1 MTTKLAEKRARGARI
16 VLGIDP
22 GGAVSGFGVLR
33 KLGTSCRM
41 VACGASRAA
50 RGESLT
56 DKLARIFRFVQD
68 VIEQYQPVEMAVE
81 DIFYGRNA
89 QSMKSIGQVRGVI
102 ILAGALAGLPV
113 FEYAPRE
120 VKKAVAGNGNASK
133 EQVQRMTQAVL
144 NLSARPEPHDA
155 ADALAIALC
164 HTHRHPH

>member
-1 MTTKLAEKRARGARI
+1 MTNKLAERRAHGARI

-22 GGAVSGFGVLR
+22 GGAVTGFGVLR
-33 KLGTSCRM
+33 KQGASCRM
-41 VACGASRAA
+41 VACGVSRAA

-56 DKLARIFRFVQD
+56 EKLARIFRFVQA
-68 VIEQYQPVEMAVE
+68 VIEQYQPAEMAVE
-81 DIFYGRNA
+81 DIFFGRNA

-102 ILAGALAGLPV
+102 ILAGALAHLPV

-120 VKKAVAGNGNASK
+120 VKMAVAGNGNASK
-133 EQVQRMTQAVL
+133 QQVQRMTQAVL
-144 NLSARPEPHDA
+144 ELAAPPEPHDA

>member
-1 MTTKLAEKRARGARI
+1 MTNKLAEKRARSARQ

-22 GGAVSGFGVLR
+22 GGEVTGFGVLR
-33 KLGTSCRM
+33 KLGASCQM
-41 VACGASRAA
+41 VACGVSRA
-50 RGESLT
+50 RREESLT
-56 DKLARIFRFVQD
+56 AKLARIFHFVQD
-68 VIEQYQPVEMAVE
+68 VIEQYQPDEMSVE
-81 DIFYGRNA
+81 DIFYGCNA
-89 QSMKSIGQVRGVI
+89 QSMKAIGQVRGVI
-102 ILAGALAGLPV
+102 ILAGALAELPV

-144 NLSARPEPHDA
+144 GLAALPQPHDA